1 MRFVR
6 YTSGLWLL
14 VSFLISIFLITG
26 VGGSYLAAAD
36 NENPDLGLT
45 AKACILIEA
54 STGRVIYEQ
63 NADEHMYPAST
74 TKMMTAVLALENLSL
89 HTDITVSPRAANTES
104 SPLGLRPGDHIDAE
118 NLLTGM
124 LTVSD
129 NGAAVVVAER
139 IDGNVP
145 DFARRMNE
153 KAQEIGMSDTHFVNP
168 NGLYDPNHY
177 STAHDIARLARYAM
191 TNEKFRSMVHN
202 SSQQVVWTYPRK
214 MNTFENTNKLLGH
227 YEGIN
232 GIKTGWTEASGGCLA
247 ASARRNGI
255 ELIAVVMGTPEP
267 DDRFSD
273 ARKLLDYGFE
283 HVKLVKGMDKDRMQK
298 RVLVADGTS
307 MLTDVHPQS
316 DITYPL
322 LHGESKSHYSL
333 CYDLPAILDAPVK
346 KNQRVGNVLVQYDG
360 HTVKKVPLVAD
371 PVPKGFSLG
380 SWLVNLFRPLFT

>member
-6 YTSGLWLL
+6 YTSGLRLL

-104 SPLGLRPGDHIDAE
+104 SPLGLQPGDHIDAE

-333 CYDLPAILDAPVK
+333 RYDLPAILDAPVK

-360 HTVKKVPLVAD
+360 HTVKKVPLVAA

>member
-6 YTSGLWLL
+6 YASGLRLL
-14 VSFLISIFLITG
+14 VSFLLSLFLITG
-26 VGGSYLAAAD
+26 AGGRYLDAAD
-36 NENPDLGLT
+36 TEEPDLGLT

-63 NADEHMYPAST
+63 NADDHMYPAST

-89 HTDITVSPRAANTES
+89 HTDIAVSPRAANTES
-104 SPLGLRPGDHIDAE
+104 SPLGLQAGDHIDAE
-118 NLLTGM
+118 NLLSGM

-129 NGAAVVVAER
+129 NGAAVAVAER

-153 KAQEIGMSDTHFVNP
+153 KAQELGMNDTHFVNP
-168 NGLYDPNHY
+168 NGLSDPDHY

-191 TNEKFRSMVHN
+191 TNAEFRSMVRN

-227 YEGIN
+227 YEGIT

-247 ASARRNGI
+247 ASARRGGL

-283 HVKLVKGMDKDRMQK
+283 HVKLVKGMDKERVQK

-316 DITYPL
+316 DIMYPL

-333 CYDLPAILDAPVK
+333 RYDLPAILDAPVK
-346 KNQRVGNVLVQYDG
+346 KNQRVGHVLVQYDG
-360 HTVKKVPLVAD
+360 HTVEKVPLVAD

-380 SWLVNLFRPLFT
+380 SWLVSLFRPLFT